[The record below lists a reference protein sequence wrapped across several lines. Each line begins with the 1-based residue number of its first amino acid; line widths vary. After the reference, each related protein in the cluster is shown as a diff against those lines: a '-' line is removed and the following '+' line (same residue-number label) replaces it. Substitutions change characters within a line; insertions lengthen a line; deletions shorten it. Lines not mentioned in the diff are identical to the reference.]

1 MSKMNP
7 SGPGLGRLLL
17 AVFGT
22 MLLVTATAD
31 EPEADGAWELSDL
44 SLKLRARNT
53 TSAYSTPVTKEME
66 TLLLH
71 TVDPDQPGVAFR
83 CEKGKLFVILA
94 VTPADLRKALREGV
108 RRPRDAEVTYQIDAG
123 EEVTEPWVSMSNGRL
138 FMAHEFTSTSAIY
151 HAARNGQTLVASV
164 KGEDPVTIELP
175 ESDDELFDY
184 YIESCKLDP
193 EYNPNAGS

>member
-1 MSKMNP
+1 MSKMKP
-7 SGPGLGRLLL
+7 SRPGLGRLLL
-17 AVFGT
+17 GMFGT
-22 MLLVTATAD
+22 MLLVTAMAE
-31 EPEADGAWELSDL
+31 EPEADGAWEMSDL

-53 TSAYSTPVTKEME
+53 TSVYNTPFTKEME

-83 CEKGKLFVILA
+83 CEKGKLFVVLA

-138 FMAHEFTSTSAIY
+138 FMAHEFASTSAIY
-151 HAARNGQTLVASV
+151 LAARNGQTLVAAV
-164 KGEDPVTIELP
+164 KGQDTVTIEMP

>member
-22 MLLVTATAD
+22 MLLVTATAE

-151 HAARNGQTLVASV
+151 HAARNGQTLAASV